1 MDNLINKKKKA
12 PSLTFL
18 LMATMTGIFATNL
31 YLPSF
36 SDISVKLKT
45 TPQSVQLT
53 LTVFLFSF
61 GIFQLIHGPLS
72 DQIGRKKVM
81 TFGLVIFI
89 LASVGA
95 SIAQTV
101 EFLTIM
107 RVLQAIGG
115 STGMVIARA
124 MVRDVYERDES
135 AKIMAY
141 VGMGSGIS
149 AAAAPLI
156 GGLLQDFSGDWRVGF
171 YALAFFAFFPLI
183 TTIFLV

>member
-1 MDNLINKKKKA
+1 MKSKPKA

-36 SDISVKLKT
+36 SNISTDLKA

-81 TFGLVIFI
+81 LLGLIIFI
-89 LASVGA
+89 IASM
-95 SIAQTV
+95 
-101 EFLTIM
+101 F
-107 RVLQAIGG
+107 
-115 STGMVIARA
+115 ST
-124 MVRDVYERDES
+124 ETES
-135 AKIMAY
+135 PNKI
-141 VGMGSGIS
+141 
-149 AAAAPLI
+149 
-156 GGLLQDFSGDWRVGF
+156 
-171 YALAFFAFFPLI
+171 
-183 TTIFLV
+183 